1 MPITQIKRLQKDS
14 AELLSFQQ
22 KILEEGDI
30 ELAKKIK
37 AKKKFLDKHI
47 ASVLEVA
54 A

>member
-1 MPITQIKRLQKDS
+1 MSITQIRRLQKDS
-14 AELLSFQQ
+14 AELHLFQQ

-37 AKKKFLDKHI
+37 AKRKFLDSYIESALAK
-47 ASVLEVA
+47 A